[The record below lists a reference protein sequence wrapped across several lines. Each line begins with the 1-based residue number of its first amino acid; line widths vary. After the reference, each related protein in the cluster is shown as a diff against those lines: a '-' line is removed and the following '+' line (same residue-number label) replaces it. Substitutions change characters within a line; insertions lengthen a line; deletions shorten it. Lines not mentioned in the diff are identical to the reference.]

1 MEEAQTGA
9 MGGRKKA
16 ANGRSSR
23 LVGTTRGMQH
33 KCEAAELPADPSMLH
48 MQFSAR
54 LL

>member
-1 MEEAQTGA
+1 ME
-9 MGGRKKA
+9 GREKG

-33 KCEAAELPADPSMLH
+33 NCGAAELPADPSMPH
-48 MQFSAR
+48 MQCSAS